1 MPESI
6 QSLLDALPEGVIQ
19 MRAGLVLA
27 SNEKARQYLPPLEVG
42 APLPISI
49 FLPQPGGTEEG
60 VFVFDS
66 VAYSYTCKASKEEQI
81 LLFRP
86 DSRSALENWQLD
98 GTLRQLREL
107 LGELLAEVGPAAVPG
122 GAVSAGAFGKT
133 FHQLFRLVNNLDFI
147 RRMTAAEP
155 PPFHP
160 VTTDLDN
167 LCRNTVRQAGELL
180 QEAGIRLEYRYMEQR
195 SGLFISGDPELLQRL
210 LLGLISNA
218 AQAAEEGRICVS
230 LMRGEDQIFILVA
243 NAGPA
248 PDDRHL
254 SALLQGGPAKGLPL
268 PGQGAG
274 LGIPIA
280 RRIVRLHNGTLL
292 PYQFGAVHG
301 VLVSLPVTP
310 LDSRLSLRTPLP
322 IQMDGGLDP
331 ILVELSDV
339 LPASIFS
346 TEPLD

>member
-27 SNEKARQYLPPLEVG
+27 SNEKARQYLPPMEVG

-160 VTTDLDN
+160 VTTDLGN

-195 SGLFISGDPELLQRL
+195 SGLFISGDPGLLQRVL
-210 LLGLISNA
+210 VGLISNA
-218 AQAAEEGRICVS
+218 AQAVGEGRVVLTLRRQQGRALATVS
-230 LMRGEDQIFILVA
+230 
-243 NAGPA
+243 NNGPL
-248 PDDRHL
+248 PNHKQL
-254 SALLQGGPAKGLPL
+254 SALFQEGLGEDVPL

-274 LGIPIA
+274 LGLSVARDIA
-280 RRIVRLHNGTLL
+280 ALHRGSMLTEWGQSS
-292 PYQFGAVHG
+292 PTV
-301 VLVSLPVTP
+301 VLSLPTGP
-310 LDSRLSLRTPLP
+310 LDGRASLRTPRC
-322 IQMDGGLDP
+322 QVNGGLDP
-331 ILVELSDV
+331 VLLELSDV
-339 LPASIFS
+339 LPVHLFGL
-346 TEPLD
+346 EGLD

>member
-1 MPESI
+1 MLDSI
-6 QSLLDALPEGVIQ
+6 QSLLDSFPESVVQVRG
-19 MRAGLVLA
+19 GTVLA
-27 SNEKARQYLPPLEVG
+27 SNEKARQYLPQLTPG
-42 APLPISI
+42 APLPACIA
-49 FLPQPGGTEEG
+49 LPEQGESGTG
-60 VFVFDS
+60 SFVVDDT
-66 VAYSYTCKASKEEQI
+66 VYSYSCKSGPEGCV
-81 LLFRP
+81 LSFRP
-86 DSRSALENWQLD
+86 SPREAALKEWQLD
-98 GTLRQLREL
+98 GALQQLRAL
-107 LGELLAEVGPAAVPG
+107 LGDILAEAGGDALPGQGAPAG
-122 GAVSAGAFGKT
+122 FNKT
-133 FHQLFRLVNNLDFI
+133 FHRLFRLISNLEF
-147 RRMTAAEP
+147 MQQAAGEEGV
-155 PPFHP
+155 PFRP
-160 VTTDLDN
+160 VTMDLAG
-167 LCRNTVRQAGELL
+167 LCRDTVRSAGDLL
-180 QEAGIRLEYRYMEQR
+180 RESGIQLEYRSRE
-195 SGLFISGDPELLQRL
+195 SGLLIPGDPELLRRL

>member
-1 MPESI
+1 M
-6 QSLLDALPEGVIQ
+6 
-19 MRAGLVLA
+19 
-27 SNEKARQYLPPLEVG
+27 
-42 APLPISI
+42 
-49 FLPQPGGTEEG
+49 
-60 VFVFDS
+60 
-66 VAYSYTCKASKEEQI
+66 
-81 LLFRP
+81 
-86 DSRSALENWQLD
+86 
-98 GTLRQLREL
+98 
-107 LGELLAEVGPAAVPG
+107 
-122 GAVSAGAFGKT
+122 
-133 FHQLFRLVNNLDFI
+133 
-147 RRMTAAEP
+147 
-155 PPFHP
+155 
-160 VTTDLDN
+160 
-167 LCRNTVRQAGELL
+167 
-180 QEAGIRLEYRYMEQR
+180 
-195 SGLFISGDPELLQRL
+195 
-210 LLGLISNA
+210 
-218 AQAAEEGRICVS
+218 
-230 LMRGEDQIFILVA
+230 A
-243 NAGPA
+243 NAGPG